1 MKNITNNNVGMS
13 QTTSFTIQRT
23 TTMKKK
29 TNIAQ
34 PVEEKLSAFSGVFKL
49 IPLGFSKICLCRQ
62 KTENVKKRKYR
73 NKIQPRRHD
82 KRQNHAMENSGS
94 KSELS

>member
-1 MKNITNNNVGMS
+1 
-13 QTTSFTIQRT
+13 
-23 TTMKKK
+23 MKKK

-62 KTENVKKRKYR
+62 KTENVKKK
-73 NKIQPRRHD
+73 KIQ
-82 KRQNHAMENSGS
+82 K
-94 KSELS
+94 